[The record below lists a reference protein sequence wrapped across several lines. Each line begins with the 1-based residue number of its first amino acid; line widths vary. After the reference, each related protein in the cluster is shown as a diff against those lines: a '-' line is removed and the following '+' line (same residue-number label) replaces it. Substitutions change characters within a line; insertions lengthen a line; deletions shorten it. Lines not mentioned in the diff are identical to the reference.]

1 MQLEIF
7 TIQFLDKQ
15 HGDLFNV
22 TWFFRD
28 EYMARN
34 FANEIIFSQGIIGRS
49 EDYRSIYASQKHTEI
64 RSVKKGWS
72 DSSFPACRAPM
83 ACSLRMRSQKRPRS
97 IPNVSTPLFDLFR

>member
-72 DSSFPACRAPM
+72 DSSFPACRAPNGM
-83 ACSLRMRSQKRPRS
+83 
-97 IPNVSTPLFDLFR
+97 LFENAIAEEAEIDPECLDAPF